1 MDLYVILGLQHG
13 ASDADIKR
21 AYRRLAREHHPDANP
36 DADAEMRMRRI
47 NEAWE
52 TLRDAQRRQAYDR
65 ALPRPVR
72 TVVRPTRRPP
82 PPRSPMERRDT
93 SWFAQEDAPREPPR
107 PGR

>member
-1 MDLYVILGLQHG
+1 MELNSDHYAILQISRT
-13 ASDADIKR
+13 ATAIEIRS

-82 PPRSPMERRDT
+82 PPRSPMERRDAN
-93 SWFAQEDAPREPPR
+93 WFAQE
-107 PGR
+107 